1 MNRSAGWSE
10 DVQNAYSWSLKK
22 NQVFEVLGAYPQI
35 TLPGRALGL
44 GPAHFAHGDRPY
56 THRFDQSEDDKFTH
70 RNFYEREFDENYE
83 VTG

>member
-10 DVQNAYSWSLKK
+10 DVQNAYSWSLRK

-35 TLPGRALGL
+35 TLPGGALGRAPTPF
-44 GPAHFAHGDRPY
+44 GHGYRPCI
-56 THRFDQSEDDKFTH
+56 HRFDQSEDDKFTH

-83 VTG
+83 VTD